1 MDSFH
6 HLSVMPDEV
15 MALLQPR
22 PGGIYLDGTLGGGGH
37 AALIAEQCSQGNGM
51 VIGIDQD
58 REALE
63 AAGVRLA
70 GFGSAV
76 RLVHGN
82 FADLDRHL
90 AALAVTTLDGFILD
104 LGVSSHQLDSG
115 ERGFSFQQD
124 APLDMRMDANGAE
137 TAAEL
142 VNGLPEQE
150 LERIIR
156 DYGEER
162 WAKRIAAF
170 IVKARSEQAIL
181 TTLQLTDVIKGAI
194 PRAKWEERIHPATRT
209 FQAMRIA
216 VNRELESLERGL
228 RAAIDRLKPGGRGAV
243 ISFHS
248 LEDRI
253 VKHIFRE
260 YAAGCICP
268 RQIPICTCG
277 QKPRVRIL
285 TNRPV
290 TASET
295 ETNRNPRARSA
306 KLRAAEKLEI
316 SA

>member
-1 MDSFH
+1 
-6 HLSVMPDEV
+6 

-22 PGGIYLDGTLGGGGH
+22 PGGVYLDGTLGGGGH
-37 AALIAEQCSQGNGM
+37 TALIASQCGPGNGM

-58 REALE
+58 QEALE
-63 AAGVRLA
+63 AAGRRLA
-70 GFGSAV
+70 EFGSAV

-82 FADLDRHL
+82 FADLNRHL
-90 AALAVTTLDGFILD
+90 DSLAIADLDGFILD

-115 ERGFSFQQD
+115 ARGFSFQQD
-124 APLDMRMDANGAE
+124 APLDMRMDAGGAE
-137 TAAEL
+137 TAADL

-162 WAKRIAAF
+162 WARRIATF

-209 FQAMRIA
+209 FQALRIA
-216 VNRELESLERGL
+216 VNRELERLEQGL
-228 RAAIDRLKPGGRGAV
+228 RAALDRLKPGGRGVV

-260 YAAGCICP
+260 YATGCICP
-268 RQIPICTCG
+268 RQLPVCICG
-277 QKPRVRIL
+277 QKPRVRID
-285 TNRPV
+285 RKSV
-290 TASET
+290 V
-295 ETNRNPRARSA
+295 
-306 KLRAAEKLEI
+306 
-316 SA
+316 